1 MKKRE
6 VPVFLFTGFLESG
19 KTSFIQDSL
28 NDRGFFNG
36 EKTLLILCEEGE
48 VEYDEVA
55 YSKKNIFIEKVEE
68 QIGLTAEF
76 YQKCDDLH
84 KPERVMIE
92 YNGMWQL
99 EPVLDDNM
107 PEEWE
112 LVQVIST
119 VDATTFPMYWNNMRS
134 LVMEQLSLSDLVILN
149 RCTDKTK
156 RNDFRRSIKL
166 FNKKAQI
173 GYEAAEG
180 FEDALKEEQLPF
192 DIDAPIID
200 IDDDDYGIWYM
211 DIMDNPRKYEGKK
224 VKFNALVFKPKNY
237 PPTSFVPG
245 RFAMTCCADDIQYM
259 GLLCKSAELEGCND
273 KDWVTVTASIKREF
287 AKEYRGKGPVLY
299 ASSIEKGVKP
309 EDDLVYF

>member
-1 MKKRE
+1 MKNRE
-6 VPVFLFTGFLESG
+6 IPVFLFTGFLESG
-19 KTSFIQDSL
+19 KTSFIKDSL
-28 NDRGFFNG
+28 NDKGFFNG

-48 VEYDEVA
+48 VEFDEVE
-55 YSKKNIFIEKVEE
+55 YSKKNIFIEKVDSQEK
-68 QIGLTAEF
+68 LTLDF
-76 YQKCDDLH
+76 YKKCDDLH
-84 KPERVMIE
+84 QPERVMIE

-112 LVQVIST
+112 LAQVIST
-119 VDATTFPMYWNNMRS
+119 VDATTFPMYWGNMRS

-149 RCTDKTK
+149 RCTNETK

-180 FEDALKEEQLPF
+180 FEDALQVEELPF
-192 DIDAPIID
+192 DLNADIID
-200 IDDDDYGIWYM
+200 IEDDDYGIWYM
-211 DIMDNPRKYEGKK
+211 DVMDNAKKYDGK
-224 VKFNALVFKPKNY
+224 VVRFNALVFRPKNY
-237 PPTSFVPG
+237 SASTFVPG

-259 GLLCKSAELEGCND
+259 GIICKNAELEGLQD
-273 KDWVTVTASIKREF
+273 KDWITVTALIKREF

-299 ASSIEKGVKP
+299 AKSVEKGVKP
-309 EDDLVYF
+309 QDDLVYF

>member
-19 KTSFIQDSL
+19 KTSFIKDAL

-68 QIGLTAEF
+68 QESLTSDF
-76 YQKCDDLH
+76 YKKCDDLH
-84 KPERVMIE
+84 QPERVMIE
-92 YNGMWQL
+92 YNGMWQI

-112 LVQVIST
+112 LAQVIST
-119 VDATTFPMYWNNMRS
+119 VDATTFTMYWNNMRS
-134 LVMEQLSLSDLVILN
+134 MVMEQLSLSDLVILN

-156 RNDFRRSIKL
+156 RNDFRRSVKL

-180 FEDALKEEQLPF
+180 YEDALKEEELPF
-192 DIDAPIID
+192 DIDAPVIEIE
-200 IDDDDYGIWYM
+200 DDDYGIWYM

-224 VKFNALVFKPKNY
+224 VKFNALVFRPKNY
-237 PPTSFVPG
+237 PAGTFVPG

-259 GLLCKSAELEGCND
+259 GMLCKSADLEGCND
-273 KDWVTVTASIKREF
+273 KDWVTVTADIKREF

-299 ASSIEKGVKP
+299 ASQVEKGVKP
-309 EDDLVYF
+309 DDDLVYF

>member
-19 KTSFIQDSL
+19 KTSFIKDSL

-36 EKTLLILCEEGE
+36 EKTLIILCEEGE
-48 VEYDEVA
+48 IEYDEVA
-55 YSKKNIFIEKVEE
+55 CSKRNIFFEKVEE
-68 QIGLTAEF
+68 QESLTAEF
-76 YQKCDDLH
+76 YRKCDDLH
-84 KPERVMIE
+84 KPERVMVE

-99 EPVLDDNM
+99 DPVLDDNM
-107 PEEWE
+107 PDEWE
-112 LVQVIST
+112 IVQVIST
-119 VDATTFPMYWNNMRS
+119 VDATTFPMYWSNMRQ

-149 RCTDKTK
+149 RCTDQTK

-180 FEDALKEEQLPF
+180 YEDALKEEQLPF
-192 DIDAPIID
+192 DIDAPVID
-200 IDDDDYGIWYM
+200 IEDDDYGIWYM
-211 DIMDNPRKYEGKK
+211 DIMDNPRKYDGKK
-224 VKFNALVFKPKNY
+224 VRFNALVFRPKNY
-237 PPTSFVPG
+237 PDTSFVPG

-259 GLLCKSAELEGCND
+259 GIICKGAGLEGIND
-273 KDWVTVTASIKREF
+273 KDWVTVTACVKREF

-299 ASSIEKGVKP
+299 ASDVEKGIKP

>member
-237 PPTSFVPG
+237 PSTSFVPG